1 MHKYILI
8 LKRISLNSSLVLAG
22 VAISLFLCNCV
33 LGFLSFPSEVPQ
45 KISHPINYEEVRQNK
60 EFQYIFKT
68 NSRGLRYHDIPA
80 EKPANTFR
88 VFVSGDSF
96 TEGEGVDDGKRFT
109 DLLEGKFQSSDKSVL
124 FINGGLTG
132 AGPLM
137 YGKLFLEVGLEY
149 KPDALFICLFV
160 NDVAD
165 TPEKLYLKPFS
176 FLHSRS
182 GLKKI
187 TQTLWPRVY
196 TQLALFYLQSEH
208 HRKTKTTDFILTIS
222 ELARKRNIPQLQI
235 NRWKESLP
243 QKLVTAVNQG
253 TFNGSILSL
262 GLLYP
267 EYWSDSIDISNTRAK
282 KKWENMTNILSEILE
297 RAKQSGVETAVILI
311 PSTFQYD
318 PKSHSETNPW
328 IITGS
333 EIREEWLSEETE
345 IQKSMKLWTLSE
357 GVSFLDL
364 TPVFREAIKSN
375 KNLNWE
381 LDGHWNH
388 LGHEVAANAIASWL
402 DDQQV
407 FSFMKSKNLRNL
419 RTPLPQIR

>member
-1 MHKYILI
+1 M
-8 LKRISLNSSLVLAG
+8 G
-22 VAISLFLCNCV
+22 
-33 LGFLSFPSEVPQ
+33 FPSEVLQ
-45 KISHPINYEEVRQNK
+45 RVSHPVNYEEVRQNK

-68 NSRGLRYHDIPA
+68 NSRGLRYRDIPA
-80 EKPANTFR
+80 EKPANTYR

-124 FINGGLTG
+124 FINGGLAGT
-132 AGPLM
+132 GPLT
-137 YGKLFLEVGLEY
+137 YGKMFLGVGLEY
-149 KPDALFICLFV
+149 KPDALLICLFV
-160 NDVAD
+160 NDVAN
-165 TPEKLYLKPFS
+165 TPEKLSQKPFS
-176 FLHSRS
+176 ASPSRS
-182 GLKKI
+182 AFKKI
-187 TQTLWPRVY
+187 THSLWSRLY
-196 TQLALFYLQSEH
+196 TQLKLLQREYEYQ
-208 HRKTKTTDFILTIS
+208 RKTKTTDFILTIS
-222 ELARKRNIPQLQI
+222 EEARKKNIPQSQI
-235 NRWKESLP
+235 NIWKESLP
-243 QKLVTAVNQG
+243 QELVSAINQG
-253 TFNGSILSL
+253 TFNGSILSF

-267 EYWSDSIDISNTRAK
+267 EYWTDSIDISNTRSK
-282 KKWENMTNILSEILE
+282 NKWNNMTNILAEILE

-333 EIREEWLSEETE
+333 EVMEEWLSEETE
-345 IQKSMKLWTLSE
+345 IQKRMRLWALSE

-388 LGHEVAANAIASWL
+388 LGHQVAANAIASWL
-402 DDQQV
+402 DGQQV
-407 FSFMKSKNLRNL
+407 FSFMKSKSLTN
-419 RTPLPQIR
+419 Q